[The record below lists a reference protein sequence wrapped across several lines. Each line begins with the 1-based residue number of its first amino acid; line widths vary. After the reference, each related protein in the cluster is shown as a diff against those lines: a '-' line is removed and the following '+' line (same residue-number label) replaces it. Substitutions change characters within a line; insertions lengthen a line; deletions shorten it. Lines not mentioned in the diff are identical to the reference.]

1 MPASKFSSVITVED
15 WTTALAAIL
24 DDVERAVESGKFRK
38 KSELQDLLFE
48 FIEAS
53 PTSAESLDRIARRAA
68 EDLLKAQVHEA
79 AAGIATRNAELEEVT
94 KLIHQ
99 STVEAKD
106 GVRVLQF
113 EKVME
118 SLESVRAGL
127 EALMGMREGLTDD
140 DADLMD
146 RLVEIAGAI
155 EDFQKLAEG
164 TVG

>member
-118 SLESVRAGL
+118 SLESVRAGI